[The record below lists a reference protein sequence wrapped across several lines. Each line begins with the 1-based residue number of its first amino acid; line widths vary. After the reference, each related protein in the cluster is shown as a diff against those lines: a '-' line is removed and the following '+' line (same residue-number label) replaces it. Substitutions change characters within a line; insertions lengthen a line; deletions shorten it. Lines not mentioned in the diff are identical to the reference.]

1 LKSTQTARQRALAIA
16 ELASDRKA
24 VDITIVDLTTASYIT
39 DFFVI
44 CTGRSDVHV
53 KAVCEHIAEGLS
65 ALGDKPRSTEGLEHA
80 TWALLDCGEVVVHVF
95 QEATRRFYD
104 LERLWNHLPCWN
116 FEDSSMTV
124 DSA

>member
-1 LKSTQTARQRALAIA
+1 MTSTLSARELALAIA

-24 VDITIVDLTTASYIT
+24 FDIGIVDLSDASYIT

-53 KAVCEHIAEGLS
+53 KAICEHVSEGLTRI
-65 ALGDKPRSTEGLEHA
+65 GRKPRSTECLEHS

-95 QEATRRFYD
+95 QEQTRRFYD

-116 FEDSSMTV
+116 FDDSSMAA
-124 DSA
+124 DQS